1 MGYFNTMLD
10 AISKED
16 PIVSDAI
23 KEELDAQRSRLKL
36 IASEN
41 YCSEAVQAA
50 MGSIFTDKYAEG
62 IPGHR
67 YYSGCERVDLVES
80 RAQDLAKQL
89 FGADHAY
96 VQPASGCDAN
106 NAAYWAIL
114 NAKVVQP
121 MFERIQTFYRWSGLE
136 PPKTWNDL
144 NRDQWN
150 DIRDNTHKQKLL
162 SLSIDCGGHLTHSS
176 PMNTVNQLFDVYTY
190 GVGEDGLIDYRE
202 VEQTAMDIR
211 PLILLAG
218 YSAYP
223 GRLDFSEFRRIADR
237 CGAVLMVDM
246 AHFAGLVAGKE
257 FADKY
262 DPIPYADIVTTTT
275 HKTLRGP
282 RGGLILCKEWLSEW
296 VDKTC
301 PVTSGGP
308 MENIIAAK
316 AIAFDEALRSEFKD
330 YAHQIVV
337 NAKCLANRLK
347 ERGVRVVSG
356 GTENHIVLIDVSNYG
371 ITGRQAES
379 ALLECDVVTNRNS
392 LPNDPNG
399 AWYTSGIR
407 LGTPAL
413 TTCGMKED
421 QMVEI
426 ADCIADVLENTEPT
440 VNKDGSSSKSK
451 FAIYKDTKN
460 SVQYR
465 IGELLRKFPP
475 YRDLG
480 GLDNE

>member
-1 MGYFNTMLD
+1 MDYFNAVVDTI
-10 AISKED
+10 AEED
-16 PIVSDAI
+16 SIVSDAI
-23 KEELDAQRSRLKL
+23 REELTAQRGRLKL

-41 YCSEAVQAA
+41 YCSKAVQAA

-62 IPGHR
+62 IPNHR

-80 RAQDLAKQL
+80 RAQDFAKQL
-89 FGADHAY
+89 FGADHVY

-121 MFERIQTFYRWSGLE
+121 EFEKIQNSYREKGLE
-136 PPKTWNDL
+136 PPKTWGDL
-144 NRDQWN
+144 TKEEWN
-150 DIRDNTHKQKLL
+150 HIRDLAHSQRLL
-162 SLSIDCGGHLTHSS
+162 SLSIECGGHLTHSS
-176 PMNTVNQLFDVYTY
+176 PMNVVNQLFDVFTY
-190 GVGEDGLIDYRE
+190 GVGEDGLVDYKE
-202 VEQTAMDIR
+202 VEQKAMEIK

-223 GRLDFSEFRRIADR
+223 GKLDFSEFRRIADS

-257 FADKY
+257 FTGKY
-262 DPIPYADIVTTTT
+262 DPISYADIVTTTT

-282 RGGLILCKEWLSEW
+282 RGGMILCKDWLSEW

-301 PVTSGGP
+301 PATSGGP
-308 MENIIAAK
+308 MENVIAAK
-316 AIAFDEALRSEFKD
+316 AIAFGEALRPEFKD

-347 ERGVRVVSG
+347 ERGVKVVSG
-356 GTENHIVLIDVSNYG
+356 GTENHIVLIDVSSYNL
-371 ITGRQAES
+371 TGRQAES
-379 ALLECDVVTNRNS
+379 ALLECDIVTNRNS

-399 AWYTSGIR
+399 AWYASGIR

-413 TTCGMKED
+413 TTCGMKEE
-421 QMVEI
+421 QMVI
-426 ADCIADVLENTEPT
+426 VADCIADVLESTTPSST
-440 VNKDGSSSKSK
+440 KDGSLSKSK
-451 FAIYKDTKN
+451 FAIYKDMAN

-465 IGELLRKFPP
+465 IGELLREFPP

-480 GLDNE
+480 GFDNE